1 MALKARTHKLCK
13 HCYTTGI
20 VYKKNNGAVPNY
32 LPFPVR
38 DFHCR
43 EPHLLQESESL
54 QLCCKKRMEGSR
66 AQGSSTFA
74 PLAENM
80 WAS

>member
-1 MALKARTHKLCK
+1 MGIPGLRSVLQRSMALKAGTHKLCK

-43 EPHLLQESESL
+43 EPHLLQESESAALL
-54 QLCCKKRMEGSR
+54 QEKDGRQ
-66 AQGSSTFA
+66 QGSG
-74 PLAENM
+74 
-80 WAS
+80 